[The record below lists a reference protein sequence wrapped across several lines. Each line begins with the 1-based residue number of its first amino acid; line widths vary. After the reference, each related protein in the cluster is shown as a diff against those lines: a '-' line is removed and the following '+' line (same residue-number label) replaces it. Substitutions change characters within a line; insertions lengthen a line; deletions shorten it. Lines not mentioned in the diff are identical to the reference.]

1 MSRILEKPFSWAN
14 KIVRAVFKGSP
25 NLITTSDLN
34 RQIEA
39 LKKEMY
45 AMQQAVGV
53 VISDLTSTFEVV
65 EESVTY
71 NLKVQMSYV
80 FCAGVRFDLS
90 VDRTFALNNVRVA
103 DKELRLYAKRIIVN
117 SEDDF
122 SKDISG
128 AKFEDGTTQPAASHY
143 VYEDAK
149 VELVNSDT
157 PDADF
162 DYEDN
167 AGYEYVC
174 TLLKLK
180 IDNNTNYDNVYY
192 VQNLTVPMGS
202 GMTDVPIKHRDMKPL
217 QVLSERDYADDTKRP
232 FPNMSL
238 QEYSSS
244 LWNRLATLERRMFL
258 DSYFDSTENQVSF
271 NGLSRNTERHVKVT
285 LQGTSIG
292 DVTVDAYF
300 CLVGNICFIKGEL
313 THTQDAGLISQVDID
328 LTGKVP
334 LPLKFVGPYRLNI
347 LTEYNNAT
355 TGYILLNMSCS
366 ADDKALLHIRGFS
379 EGGAG
384 IKNRFS
390 GIYCVP
396 STSFWRYDRSDY
408 YNFPR
413 EVLGQG

>member
-45 AMQQAVGV
+45 TLQQSVGV

-65 EESVTY
+65 TEAISY
-71 NLKVQMSYV
+71 NLRVQMSYV

-90 VDRTFALNNVRVA
+90 VDRTFTFTGNDVRSA
-103 DKELRLYAKRIIVN
+103 NKELRLYAKKVIVN

-122 SKDISG
+122 SKEISG
-128 AKFEDGTTQPAASHY
+128 AKFSDGTTQPAASHY

-162 DYEDN
+162 DYGDN

-192 VQNLTVPMGS
+192 VQNLTVPMG
-202 GMTDVPIKHRDMKPL
+202 
-217 QVLSERDYADDTKRP
+217 
-232 FPNMSL
+232 
-238 QEYSSS
+238 
-244 LWNRLATLERRMFL
+244 
-258 DSYFDSTENQVSF
+258 
-271 NGLSRNTERHVKVT
+271 
-285 LQGTSIG
+285 
-292 DVTVDAYF
+292 
-300 CLVGNICFIKGEL
+300 
-313 THTQDAGLISQVDID
+313 
-328 LTGKVP
+328 
-334 LPLKFVGPYRLNI
+334 
-347 LTEYNNAT
+347 
-355 TGYILLNMSCS
+355 
-366 ADDKALLHIRGFS
+366 
-379 EGGAG
+379 
-384 IKNRFS
+384 
-390 GIYCVP
+390 
-396 STSFWRYDRSDY
+396 
-408 YNFPR
+408 
-413 EVLGQG
+413 